1 MSQTQ
6 DNSSN
11 KYFNRYVALL
21 AMVRGPEFVDFLA
34 QARPQVVQMGF
45 YGLQRY
51 TLGDTDSGS
60 GYPMRLPVRGIYQI
74 LEQQTGFNQQV
85 HRLRGKVVSHFSMT
99 TTWGDPK
106 EKTGF
111 FESYYFLAHESVRP

>member
-21 AMVRGPEFVDFLA
+21 AMVRGAELVDFLA
-34 QARPQVVQMGF
+34 EARPQVVQMGF

-60 GYPMRLPVRGIYQI
+60 GYPMRLLVRGIYQV
-74 LEQQTGFNQQV
+74 LE
-85 HRLRGKVVSHFSMT
+85 
-99 TTWGDPK
+99 
-106 EKTGF
+106 
-111 FESYYFLAHESVRP
+111 